1 MKPISRARA
10 LRSNTLFSLAQ
21 QVVVLVSGFL
31 LTRLYLTHFG
41 SAGNGL
47 MSSINQFMGRYAMA
61 DLWLSAVVQSAL
73 YVPLAQKDEK
83 ALNRVYAAGR
93 IFYGRLGLLLA
104 GYVAALLAFYP
115 TLTDTD
121 FSRGYTMLLL
131 AAIALSTFAEYY
143 AGMTDR
149 VLLTADQRG
158 YITIVIQI
166 ATTAANLLVCSG
178 LLALGAGL
186 PAVKLASAAVFFT
199 RPALYRIFVRR
210 YYPITR
216 ASLRAAR
223 PAPPIRERWDGFY
236 QFLMTVVMNSGDVI
250 VLTVFSTLANV
261 SVYAVYSLV
270 TIGMRSLVTSVFSG
284 VQALTGNLYAR
295 REWPLL
301 HRALDAV
308 ELVSHGA
315 GLYLWAC
322 TASLIT
328 PFVLLYTQGLDDAPY
343 RAPLFGFLLVTG
355 QMLYCARMPYYAVIQ
370 AAGHYR
376 AIRTSA
382 LVEMAINLAGS
393 IALVGRFGLV
403 GVAAATVAAMAY
415 RTGYY
420 VWYLRG
426 PVLGRGLRRCV
437 QAFVPGLAAYLLCA
451 WLWRGLPDMA
461 TPLDWVLAAVRVC
474 LGSGVVFLVSY
485 GLLAWRRLRQAAETG
500 LEYIR
505 RLRYT
510 PVQPSQ
516 KQK

>member
-1 MKPISRARA
+1 MKKISRARA
-10 LRSNTLFSLAQ
+10 LRSNTLLALAQ
-21 QVVVLVSGFL
+21 QVVVLVSGFI
-31 LTRLYLTHFG
+31 LTRLYLVHFG

-73 YVPLAQKDEK
+73 YAPLATGDEH

-93 IFYGRLGLLLA
+93 AFYGRLGLLLA
-104 GYVAALLAFYP
+104 GYAAALLAFYP
-115 TLTDTD
+115 ALTGEN

-131 AAIALSTFAEYY
+131 AAIGLSTFAEYY

-158 YITIVIQI
+158 YIAIGIQI

-186 PAVKLASAAVFFT
+186 PAVKLASAAVFFA
-199 RPALYRIFVRR
+199 RPVLYRLYVRR

-223 PAPPIRERWDGFY
+223 PAPPIRARWDGFY

-261 SVYAVYSLV
+261 SVYAVYALV
-270 TIGMRSLVTSVFSG
+270 TIGMRSLVTSVFGG

-322 TASLIT
+322 TACLIT

-382 LVEMAINLAGS
+382 LVEMGINLAGS
-393 IALVGRFGLV
+393 VALVGRFGLT

-426 PVLGRGLRRCV
+426 PVLARPLGRSV
-437 QAFVPGLAAYLLCA
+437 QAFGPGFLAYLACA
-451 WLWRGLPDMA
+451 WLWRGLPDPA
-461 TPLDWVLAAVRVC
+461 QPLAWVLTAVKVC
-474 LGSGVVFLVSY
+474 LVNGGLFFIGY
-485 GLLAWRRLRQAAETG
+485 GLLARQRLLAAAMTG

-505 RLRYT
+505 RLHACG
-510 PVQPSQ
+510 VQPPQ
-516 KQK
+516 TET